1 MVMNRHRRISLLLA
15 LLMFVIIIMLLVH
28 SRGAAQSKG
37 CLKADVIV
45 LVDVSGSID
54 GYEDQIH
61 LALVGFVDGLD
72 ISEEGIRAGI
82 IAFADNATTLCPLTG
97 DHDTFDD
104 TFKRVR
110 SDNGSTNMK
119 EGVIAVL
126 DEYSQRG
133 RPDAVK
139 VVIVI
144 SDGATQFQA
153 ETLRLL
159 ESLSLIQALVCS
171 VLIKNTVSD
180 VEFMKQV
187 GGNCYLETDYGQLY
201 KELERLDFCL

>member
-1 MVMNRHRRISLLLA
+1 MKMLILIA
-15 LLMFVIIIMLLVH
+15 LLSSFPD
-28 SRGAAQSKG
+28 RG

-45 LVDVSGSID
+45 LVDISGSIE

-72 ISEEGIRAGI
+72 ISDEGIHAGI
-82 IAFADNATTLCPLTG
+82 IGFSDKATILCKLTG
-97 DHDTFDD
+97 NHDEFDD
-104 TFKRVR
+104 SFKKVR
-110 SDNGSTNMK
+110 SDNGGTNMK
-119 EGVIAVL
+119 EGVIAVM
-126 DEYSQRG
+126 DEYSKRG

-144 SDGATQFQA
+144 SDGATSLQP
-153 ETLRLL
+153 ETLQLL
-159 ESLSLIQALVCS
+159 ESFSLMRALVCS

-180 VEFMKQV
+180 ADFMKKV
-187 GGNCYLETDYGQLY
+187 GGNCYLETDYHQLY